1 MSLSLNVKFMFFA
14 CLALAAI
21 GSHCGAEANDSDLPP
36 PPVKPGKF
44 MTKQQYKDYLV
55 NEF

>member
-21 GSHCGAEANDSDLPP
+21 GSHCGTEANDSDLPP
-36 PPVKPGKF
+36 PPVKPDRF
-44 MTKQQYKDYLV
+44 TSKQQLKDYLV
-55 NEF
+55 N